1 MGFLEIKSNG
11 LLGSADF
18 LLSSASS
25 LHFFDIFNQQ
35 EHIPTASTRS
45 SHSVLS
51 DRHSQEWITK
61 HKEAVGATTV
71 SLCTDAH
78 QRGCHHGLP
87 SLRSNLH
94 DAHHFACIPRVPDS
108 TICDLLSLTSCTE
121 NSAQYG
127 ANVTSQAATL
137 RTRPVTAQ
145 TKARRYV

>member
-1 MGFLEIKSNG
+1 VGFLEIKSNG

-35 EHIPTASTRS
+35 EHIPTASTSS

-51 DRHSQEWITK
+51 DRYSQEWITK

-78 QRGCHHGLP
+78 QWGCHHGLP

-94 DAHHFACIPRVPDS
+94 DARHFACILRAPDIA
-108 TICDLLSLTSCTE
+108 ICNLFSPTSW
-121 NSAQYG
+121 ARK
-127 ANVTSQAATL
+127 TL
-137 RTRPVTAQ
+137 PIQR
-145 TKARRYV
+145 